1 MILCTM
7 IGVVALSVSVFA
19 VEVGGLLKRC
29 LSHSGV

>member
-1 MILCTM
+1 MVLCIM
-7 IGVVALSVSVFA
+7 IGVIALSVGIFA